1 MPEDIGAA
9 THEPWGV
16 TMPPAGI
23 HPSMQAYGP
32 DVPKWINASPQPS
45 HTPHFPSSA
54 YVPAQNPY
62 PTPRSSYESV
72 EYTRPPSSHQP
83 QVNHYPSSTPAPP
96 SYQPP
101 PSGQLPTLQDSGL
114 AMYRDPSPY
123 TQSSSSSSDP
133 GTSPRTFSSPLTPP
147 SNASLPL
154 SIKNEKNAAPN
165 GPKLVP
171 LSYLQGLQSQGRQQR
186 DPLDVFYLQRLSTPE
201 TKGSNRH
208 SWASPPSYD
217 RFGEDEAKP
226 AMVGSQW

>member
-1 MPEDIGAA
+1 
-9 THEPWGV
+9 
-16 TMPPAGI
+16 
-23 HPSMQAYGP
+23 
-32 DVPKWINASPQPS
+32 
-45 HTPHFPSSA
+45 
-54 YVPAQNPY
+54 
-62 PTPRSSYESV
+62 
-72 EYTRPPSSHQP
+72 
-83 QVNHYPSSTPAPP
+83 
-96 SYQPP
+96 
-101 PSGQLPTLQDSGL
+101 
-114 AMYRDPSPY
+114 MYRDPSPY

-154 SIKNEKNAAPN
+154 SIKNEKNVAPN

-186 DPLDVFYLQRLSTPE
+186 DPLDVFYLQRLSTPD

-208 SWASPPSYD
+208 SWASSPSYD